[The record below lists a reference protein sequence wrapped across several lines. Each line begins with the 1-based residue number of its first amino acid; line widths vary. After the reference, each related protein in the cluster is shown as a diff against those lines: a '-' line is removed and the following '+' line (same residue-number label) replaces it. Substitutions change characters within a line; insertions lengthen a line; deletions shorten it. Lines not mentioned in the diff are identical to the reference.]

1 MTSEPMRFTTLR
13 DSELPAIASS
23 PRPRDPRRTA
33 LKVTLA
39 LTFLAA
45 AWVASALWVGMLL
58 GAVMGFTTQP
68 LFRRLAHRWPS
79 RPRGVAAAVVTLASG
94 VLLLFL
100 GTVMLVVLGRE
111 LVEIVGVL
119 QRKLASGTSPTAVF
133 GPHVTR
139 LMWHAH
145 LDPSALDQRI
155 NEALGQAASKAAAA
169 AGAVL
174 EATGGAAL
182 TLIVAIV
189 TEYYVLLDWAQIAI
203 RLECI
208 LPLEPR
214 HTRALFLEFRE
225 VGRGAFVGSVATA
238 FIQGLLAT
246 IGYAIA
252 GVPQAVTW
260 GFATAAASLLPV
272 VGTMLVWT
280 PIGIWMVAQGHVA
293 GGVFTLAWSLLVVSL
308 AVDYVIRPALV
319 GKKGH
324 AHPLLTLV
332 ALLGGVQVFGLAG
345 LIVAPMVMSLFLA
358 ALRIYERDVCALGSG
373 PEATAERAVASPP
386 GRPCA

>member
-13 DSELPAIASS
+13 DSELPAIQST
-23 PRPRDPRRTA
+23 RVPRDPRRTA

-45 AWVASALWVGMLL
+45 AWVASSLWVGMLL

-68 LFRRLAHRWPS
+68 FYRRLAARWSS
-79 RPRGVAAAVVTLASG
+79 RPRGVAAAVITLASG
-94 VLLLFL
+94 VLVLVM

-111 LVEIVGVL
+111 LVDIVGVL
-119 QRKLASGTSPTAVF
+119 QRKLASGTSPTAVL

-139 LMWHAH
+139 LMHRVH
-145 LDPSALDQRI
+145 LEPSMVDERI
-155 NEALGQAASKAAAA
+155 NEALEHAASSTAAA

-189 TEYYVLLDWAQIAI
+189 TEYYVLLDWTKIAV

-238 FIQGLLAT
+238 IIQGLLST
-246 IGYAIA
+246 IGYALA
-252 GVPQAVTW
+252 GIPQAVTW

-272 VGTMLVWT
+272 VGTMLIWT
-280 PIGIWMVAQGHVA
+280 PIGIWSLVEGRIAS
-293 GGVFTLAWSLLVVSL
+293 GVFLLAWGLFVVSL
-308 AVDYVIRPALV
+308 SVDYVIRPALI

-358 ALRIYERDVCALGSG
+358 ALRIYERDCTIEAIGSG
-373 PEATAERAVASPP
+373 PKD
-386 GRPCA
+386 